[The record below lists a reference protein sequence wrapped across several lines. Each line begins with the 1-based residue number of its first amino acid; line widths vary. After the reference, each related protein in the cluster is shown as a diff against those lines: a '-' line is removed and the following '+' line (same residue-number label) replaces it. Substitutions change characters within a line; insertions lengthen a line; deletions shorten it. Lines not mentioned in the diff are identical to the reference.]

1 MCPNGRL
8 SSLLARN
15 LPCFYDMKRQH
26 DLTQGA
32 VWKVI
37 LTFAFPLLVG
47 NLIQQVYNLTDSVI
61 VGSFLGKEA
70 LAAVSASFF
79 IYYFI
84 ISFVIGIGSGI
95 TVIVSQYF
103 GARQYGKVQ
112 RAFSS
117 FCGFTLIAGIF
128 LSVSGIVFTEDFFRL
143 TRTPEEVIPQ
153 AVRYFRIYAGGT
165 VLFITFHSM
174 SSVLRSMGDSA
185 RPMIFVLITAVL
197 NILFDLLFII
207 GFGWEIE
214 GAALATLAA
223 QGIGVCII
231 LAYIHRRHPLLS
243 IRRKDWVFDGKL
255 FMQGLRIGIPTSIQQ
270 VSIAIGLVA
279 LLGIVNRFGT
289 DTLTAYGAAGKVDS
303 FITQA
308 LLTVSSALAA
318 FCGQNI
324 GAQRWDRVRSGVR
337 FALTFNLLF
346 CGTVFV
352 AVYFFG
358 KEMMR
363 AFTHDADVIA
373 IGYEYLLILGSFLAV
388 HGALGIF
395 NGAMRGAG
403 DTLFAMVTGIVTF
416 WLIRIP
422 LAYGL
427 SHAWGRVGIWWAI
440 VLSISLG
447 FVATYIYY
455 HTGRWKKRRVI
466 S

>member
-15 LPCFYDMKRQH
+15 LPCFYDMKPKH
-26 DLTQGA
+26 DLTQGT

-61 VGSFLGKEA
+61 VGRFLGKEA

-214 GAALATLAA
+214 GAALATVAA
-223 QGIGVCII
+223 QGV
-231 LAYIHRRHPLLS
+231 
-243 IRRKDWVFDGKL
+243 
-255 FMQGLRIGIPTSIQQ
+255 
-270 VSIAIGLVA
+270 
-279 LLGIVNRFGT
+279 
-289 DTLTAYGAAGKVDS
+289 
-303 FITQA
+303 
-308 LLTVSSALAA
+308 
-318 FCGQNI
+318 
-324 GAQRWDRVRSGVR
+324 
-337 FALTFNLLF
+337 
-346 CGTVFV
+346 
-352 AVYFFG
+352 
-358 KEMMR
+358 
-363 AFTHDADVIA
+363 
-373 IGYEYLLILGSFLAV
+373 
-388 HGALGIF
+388 
-395 NGAMRGAG
+395 
-403 DTLFAMVTGIVTF
+403 
-416 WLIRIP
+416 
-422 LAYGL
+422 
-427 SHAWGRVGIWWAI
+427 
-440 VLSISLG
+440 
-447 FVATYIYY
+447 
-455 HTGRWKKRRVI
+455 
-466 S
+466 

>member
-103 GARQYGKVQ
+103 GARQYDKVQ

-214 GAALATLAA
+214 GAALATVAA
-223 QGIGVCII
+223 QGVGVCIV

-243 IRRKDWVFDGKL
+243 IRRKDWGFDGKL

-324 GAQRWDRVRSGVR
+324 GAQRWDRVRSGVH

>member
-1 MCPNGRL
+1 
-8 SSLLARN
+8 
-15 LPCFYDMKRQH
+15 MKRQH

-61 VGSFLGKEA
+61 VGRFLGKEA

-214 GAALATLAA
+214 GAALATVAA

-243 IRRKDWVFDGKL
+243 IRRKDWAFDGKL

-324 GAQRWDRVRSGVR
+324 GAGKLDRVKTGVRDAMWIMMGYFVLTVAVIYPFADEMMMLFVNGGEQEVIANAAQLMRISNWFYPALGVLVILRYSIQGLGYSNLSMMSGVMEMLAR
-337 FALTFNLLF
+337 CGVSLWMVPAIAWLGVCYADPVAWLMADLF
-346 CGTVFV
+346 
-352 AVYFFG
+352 
-358 KEMMR
+358 
-363 AFTHDADVIA
+363 
-373 IGYEYLLILGSFLAV
+373 LIPAY
-388 HGALGIF
+388 
-395 NGAMRGAG
+395 
-403 DTLFAMVTGIVTF
+403 F
-416 WLIRIP
+416 WLLRR
-422 LAYGL
+422 LKEK
-427 SHAWGRVGIWWAI
+427 V
-440 VLSISLG
+440 VSI
-447 FVATYIYY
+447 
-455 HTGRWKKRRVI
+455 
-466 S
+466 

>member
-1 MCPNGRL
+1 MR
-8 SSLLARN
+8 
-15 LPCFYDMKRQH
+15 
-26 DLTQGA
+26 
-32 VWKVI
+32 
-37 LTFAFPLLVG
+37 
-47 NLIQQVYNLTDSVI
+47 
-61 VGSFLGKEA
+61 
-70 LAAVSASFF
+70 
-79 IYYFI
+79 
-84 ISFVIGIGSGI
+84 IS
-95 TVIVSQYF
+95 
-103 GARQYGKVQ
+103 
-112 RAFSS
+112 
-117 FCGFTLIAGIF
+117 
-128 LSVSGIVFTEDFFRL
+128 
-143 TRTPEEVIPQ
+143 
-153 AVRYFRIYAGGT
+153 
-165 VLFITFHSM
+165 
-174 SSVLRSMGDSA
+174 
-185 RPMIFVLITAVL
+185 
-197 NILFDLLFII
+197 
-207 GFGWEIE
+207 
-214 GAALATLAA
+214 
-223 QGIGVCII
+223 
-231 LAYIHRRHPLLS
+231 
-243 IRRKDWVFDGKL
+243 
-255 FMQGLRIGIPTSIQQ
+255 IPTNIQQ

-324 GAQRWDRVRSGVR
+324 DAQRWDRVRSGVR

-395 NGAMRGAG
+395 NGAMREAG

-427 SHAWGRVGIWWAI
+427 SHAWGRVGI
-440 VLSISLG
+440 
-447 FVATYIYY
+447 
-455 HTGRWKKRRVI
+455 
-466 S
+466 